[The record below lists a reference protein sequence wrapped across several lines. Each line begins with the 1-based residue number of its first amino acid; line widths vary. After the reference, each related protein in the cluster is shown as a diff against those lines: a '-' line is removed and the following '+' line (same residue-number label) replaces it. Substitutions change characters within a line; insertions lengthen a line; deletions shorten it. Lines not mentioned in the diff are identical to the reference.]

1 MLSGVNG
8 GAGRRLG
15 FYLLLAPV
23 VLWLGLLVV
32 LPLGQMLTIAL
43 SQRMGGGVSRWSVAS
58 FGAFFGEPLYWNAL
72 MRTAFFAVTVTVLTL
87 LIAFPIAYYIA
98 KLAPARHKGL
108 LFGLCLLPFWV
119 SELVRTLGWMIILR
133 ETGLLSR
140 MLQGLGLAAGPIEF
154 LYNDAAMLLGL
165 VYTSLLFMVVPLV
178 TTLDGLDDAL
188 IEAGYDLGGNGFV
201 VLREIVIPY
210 AMPGIVS
217 GSVVVFMLA
226 LGNYVAATL
235 MGGKDSLW
243 FTELIYNQFIVR
255 FNWELGSAFGFV
267 LLALS
272 SLVVWLGLKLSRQT
286 LAATLER

>member
-1 MLSGVNG
+1 MLSGLSG

-15 FYLLLAPV
+15 FFLLLAPV

-32 LPLGQMLTIAL
+32 LPLGQMMLIAL
-43 SQRMGGGVSRWSVAS
+43 SERVGSGVSRFSSAS

-72 MRTAFFAVTVTVLTL
+72 MRTAFFAVAVTFITL
-87 LIAFPIAYYIA
+87 VIGFPIAYYIA
-98 KLAPARHKGL
+98 KLAPLRHKGL

-140 MLQGLGLAAGPIEF
+140 MLQGLSLAAGPVEF
-154 LYNDAAMLLGL
+154 LYNDAAMLVGL

-188 IEAGYDLGGNGFV
+188 IEAGYDLGGNGLV
-201 VLREIVIPY
+201 ILREIVIPY

>member
-1 MLSGVNG
+1 
-8 GAGRRLG
+8 
-15 FYLLLAPV
+15 

-32 LPLGQMLTIAL
+32 LPLGQMMLIAL
-43 SQRMGGGVSRWSVAS
+43 SERMGGGVSRLSLAS

-72 MRTAFFAVTVTVLTL
+72 MRTAFFAVAVTFITL
-87 LIAFPIAYYIA
+87 VIGFPIAYYIA
-98 KLAPARHKGL
+98 KLAPLRHKGL

-154 LYNDAAMLLGL
+154 LYNDAAMLVGL